1 MGLRERRLG
10 IFVALHAAV
19 LALGI
24 GSMSLGA
31 WLDVQSLFDGGGL
44 LILADALTFQRLALG
59 RLLQQRL
66 LPAHRCSQCG
76 LEIEL
81 VRSWRC
87 GCGFSSQERH
97 AFSPCPQCGKGFAW
111 VNCPRCNTG
120 ILI

>member
-10 IFVALHAAV
+10 IVVALHAAV

-24 GSMSLGA
+24 GAMSLGA
-31 WLDVQSLFDGGGL
+31 LLDFQPLFDGGGL
-44 LILADALTFQRLALG
+44 LVLADALTFQRLPLG

-66 LPAHRCSQCG
+66 LLVHQCSQCR

-87 GCGFSSQERH
+87 GCGFSSQGRH

-111 VNCPRCNTG
+111 INCPRCDTG